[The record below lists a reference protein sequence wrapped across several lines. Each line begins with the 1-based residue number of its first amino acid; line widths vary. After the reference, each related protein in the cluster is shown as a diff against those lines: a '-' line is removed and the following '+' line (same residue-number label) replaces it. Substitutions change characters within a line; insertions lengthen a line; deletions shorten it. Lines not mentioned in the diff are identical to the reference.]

1 MDEVPVGKAKLEMP
15 LGEDLFEQEV
25 EEEERYAM
33 ASQWELMK
41 RKFFRHKLAHVSL
54 WILIIL
60 YFLAATGEFW
70 APWDKLTRFQ
80 DYIFAPP
87 IKIHLF
93 DTEGRF
99 RGPFVYGLKG
109 TINFETWVREYEE
122 DTSVMYPVRFFAR
135 GEPYKFW
142 GIIPGDI
149 HFFLAEGDGKVFLF
163 GTDKLGRD
171 LFSRFLAGARISLSV
186 GLLGV
191 FISFFLGITLGG
203 ISGFFGGVAD
213 IIIQRVIEFLLSIP
227 TVPLWMAL
235 AAALPPMWDPLRTYF
250 AITLILSLLGWTGL
264 ARVVRGKILELREYD
279 YVVAAKVA
287 GAKGIQIIF
296 DHMIPGFASYLIVN
310 LTMSIPGMIFGETT
324 LSFLGLGIRPP
335 AVSWGV
341 LLQDAQNV
349 STLAVHPWML
359 IPGIFVII
367 VVLAYNFVGDGMR
380 DAADPYR

>member
-1 MDEVPVGKAKLEMP
+1 MDDVPISKDKLEMP

-25 EEEERYAM
+25 EEERYAM

-41 RKFFRHKLAHVSL
+41 RKFFRHKLAHISL
-54 WILIIL
+54 WVLVIL

-87 IKIHLF
+87 TKIHLF

-109 TINFETWVREYEE
+109 TINFETWVREYVE
-122 DTSVMYPVRFFAR
+122 DTTQIYRVRFFAR

-142 GIIPGDI
+142 GVFRSDI
-149 HFFLAEGDGKVFLF
+149 HFFLAEGDGKLFLF

-203 ISGFFGGVAD
+203 ISGFFGGLAD

-359 IPGIFVII
+359 IPGLFVII